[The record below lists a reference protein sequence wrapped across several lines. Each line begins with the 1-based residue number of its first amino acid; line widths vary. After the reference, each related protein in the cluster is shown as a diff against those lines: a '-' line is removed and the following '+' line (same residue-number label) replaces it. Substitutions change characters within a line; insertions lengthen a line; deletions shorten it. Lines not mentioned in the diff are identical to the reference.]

1 MKKLIKKDFLIPLFI
16 LLFFIHANFI
26 SAFGFEFQIQT
37 TSPNENFNWGI
48 YDASN
53 ITVNWGD
60 SASNET
66 LNGSYVFANH
76 SYSVADTYNISL
88 IGNATRISFYNGTE
102 DSLINILTPISNGLD
117 GITSGY
123 EMFRDAKNITNF
135 TTENFFDE
143 TSSNVT
149 NMWSMF
155 RDATNFNGN
164 ISNWN
169 TSSVVEMGNMFYG
182 ATSFNGNISNWD
194 VSNVNNMYSMF
205 RGLTFFNQDLNNWD
219 VSSVTEMRHMFRDA
233 TSFNGNISNWNTS
246 KVINM
251 DNMFNG
257 AVSFNQNLTTWD
269 TSNLEGVDAM
279 FYNVTNFNGNISNW
293 NISKISDTWYMFA
306 YAISFNQNLTNW
318 DTSKVI
324 NMDHMFYNATSF
336 NGNISNWNTSS
347 VTDMN
352 NMFYN
357 ATSFNQDLSNWDV
370 SSVTNMDNMFYNAT
384 NFNGNI
390 SSWNISKVE
399 SMENMFYGATLD
411 TEIYD
416 EILINWANLSSLK
429 NNTPFHAGNSK
440 YSSSASDKRNYIITN
455 YNWTITDGGL
465 YFSGEETPVPSS
477 SGGGGGS
484 GGGGSTIPTIIFS
497 KEQFEKGYS
506 ANLAVGSRFEVNVEN
521 KEHHVMLNEMTS
533 LTASITISSEPQ
545 NATLVVGESKKFEV
559 NEDNYYDLLVTLNSI
574 DLEKNLVNLTLKYI
588 HEEIFNKEILNNQS
602 SVEEGNISGEE
613 RLYEEGKK
621 IRISFGF
628 YFIFAVILIIGIV
641 LLIKFKKFKKWKKQK

>member
-164 ISNWN
+164 ISNW
-169 TSSVVEMGNMFYG
+169 
-182 ATSFNGNISNWD
+182 D

-233 TSFNGNISNWNTS
+233 TS
-246 KVINM
+246 
-251 DNMFNG
+251 
-257 AVSFNQNLTTWD
+257 
-269 TSNLEGVDAM
+269 
-279 FYNVTNFNGNISNW
+279 FNGNISNW

-370 SSVTNMDNMFYNAT
+370 SSVINMDNMFYNAT

-477 SGGGGGS
+477 SGGGGG
-484 GGGGSTIPTIIFS
+484 
-497 KEQFEKGYS
+497 
-506 ANLAVGSRFEVNVEN
+506 R
-521 KEHHVMLNEMTS
+521 
-533 LTASITISSEPQ
+533 
-545 NATLVVGESKKFEV
+545 
-559 NEDNYYDLLVTLNSI
+559 
-574 DLEKNLVNLTLKYI
+574 
-588 HEEIFNKEILNNQS
+588 
-602 SVEEGNISGEE
+602 
-613 RLYEEGKK
+613 
-621 IRISFGF
+621 
-628 YFIFAVILIIGIV
+628 
-641 LLIKFKKFKKWKKQK
+641 

>member
-219 VSSVTEMRHMFRDA
+219 VSSVTEMRHMFRD
-233 TSFNGNISNWNTS
+233 
-246 KVINM
+246 
-251 DNMFNG
+251 
-257 AVSFNQNLTTWD
+257 
-269 TSNLEGVDAM
+269 
-279 FYNVTNFNGNISNW
+279 VTNFNGNISNW

-347 VTDMN
+347 VI
-352 NMFYN
+352 
-357 ATSFNQDLSNWDV
+357 
-370 SSVTNMDNMFYNAT
+370 NMDNMFYNAT

>member
-149 NMWSMF
+149 NMRNMF
-155 RDATNFNGN
+155 RDATN
-164 ISNWN
+164 
-169 TSSVVEMGNMFYG
+169 
-182 ATSFNGNISNWD
+182 
-194 VSNVNNMYSMF
+194 
-205 RGLTFFNQDLNNWD
+205 
-219 VSSVTEMRHMFRDA
+219 
-233 TSFNGNISNWNTS
+233 FNGNISNWNTS

-347 VTDMN
+347 VT
-352 NMFYN
+352 
-357 ATSFNQDLSNWDV
+357 
-370 SSVTNMDNMFYNAT
+370 NMDNMFYNAT

-455 YNWTITDGGL
+455 Y
-465 YFSGEETPVPSS
+465 
-477 SGGGGGS
+477 
-484 GGGGSTIPTIIFS
+484 
-497 KEQFEKGYS
+497 
-506 ANLAVGSRFEVNVEN
+506 
-521 KEHHVMLNEMTS
+521 
-533 LTASITISSEPQ
+533 
-545 NATLVVGESKKFEV
+545 
-559 NEDNYYDLLVTLNSI
+559 
-574 DLEKNLVNLTLKYI
+574 
-588 HEEIFNKEILNNQS
+588 
-602 SVEEGNISGEE
+602 
-613 RLYEEGKK
+613 
-621 IRISFGF
+621 
-628 YFIFAVILIIGIV
+628 
-641 LLIKFKKFKKWKKQK
+641 

>member
-269 TSNLEGVDAM
+269 TSNLEGVD
-279 FYNVTNFNGNISNW
+279 
-293 NISKISDTWYMFA
+293 
-306 YAISFNQNLTNW
+306 
-318 DTSKVI
+318 
-324 NMDHMFYNATSF
+324 
-336 NGNISNWNTSS
+336 
-347 VTDMN
+347 

-370 SSVTNMDNMFYNAT
+370 SSVTNMDNMFYNATSFNQDLSNWDVSSVINMDNMFYNATSFNGNISNWNTSSVTDMDNMFYNAT

>member
-182 ATSFNGNISNWD
+182 ATSFNGNISNWNA
-194 VSNVNNMYSMF
+194 SN
-205 RGLTFFNQDLNNWD
+205 
-219 VSSVTEMRHMFRDA
+219 
-233 TSFNGNISNWNTS
+233 
-246 KVINM
+246 VINM

-347 VTDMN
+347 VI
-352 NMFYN
+352 
-357 ATSFNQDLSNWDV
+357 
-370 SSVTNMDNMFYNAT
+370 NMDNMFYNAT

>member
-1 MKKLIKKDFLIPLFI
+1 
-16 LLFFIHANFI
+16 
-26 SAFGFEFQIQT
+26 
-37 TSPNENFNWGI
+37 
-48 YDASN
+48 
-53 ITVNWGD
+53 
-60 SASNET
+60 
-66 LNGSYVFANH
+66 
-76 SYSVADTYNISL
+76 
-88 IGNATRISFYNGTE
+88 
-102 DSLINILTPISNGLD
+102 
-117 GITSGY
+117 
-123 EMFRDAKNITNF
+123 
-135 TTENFFDE
+135 
-143 TSSNVT
+143 
-149 NMWSMF
+149 
-155 RDATNFNGN
+155 
-164 ISNWN
+164 
-169 TSSVVEMGNMFYG
+169 
-182 ATSFNGNISNWD
+182 
-194 VSNVNNMYSMF
+194 
-205 RGLTFFNQDLNNWD
+205 
-219 VSSVTEMRHMFRDA
+219 
-233 TSFNGNISNWNTS
+233 
-246 KVINM
+246 M
-251 DNMFNG
+251 D
-257 AVSFNQNLTTWD
+257 
-269 TSNLEGVDAM
+269 
-279 FYNVTNFNGNISNW
+279 
-293 NISKISDTWYMFA
+293 
-306 YAISFNQNLTNW
+306 
-318 DTSKVI
+318 
-324 NMDHMFYNATSF
+324 
-336 NGNISNWNTSS
+336 
-347 VTDMN
+347 

-370 SSVTNMDNMFYNAT
+370 SSVINMDNMFYNAT

>member
-182 ATSFNGNISNWD
+182 ATSFNGNISNW
-194 VSNVNNMYSMF
+194 
-205 RGLTFFNQDLNNWD
+205 
-219 VSSVTEMRHMFRDA
+219 
-233 TSFNGNISNWNTS
+233 NTS

-279 FYNVTNFNGNISNW
+279 FYNVT
-293 NISKISDTWYMFA
+293 K
-306 YAISFNQNLTNW
+306 
-318 DTSKVI
+318 
-324 NMDHMFYNATSF
+324 F

-370 SSVTNMDNMFYNAT
+370 SSVTNMDNMFYNATSFNQDLSNWDVSSVINMDNMFYNAT

-477 SGGGGGS
+477 SGGGGG
-484 GGGGSTIPTIIFS
+484 
-497 KEQFEKGYS
+497 
-506 ANLAVGSRFEVNVEN
+506 R
-521 KEHHVMLNEMTS
+521 
-533 LTASITISSEPQ
+533 
-545 NATLVVGESKKFEV
+545 
-559 NEDNYYDLLVTLNSI
+559 
-574 DLEKNLVNLTLKYI
+574 
-588 HEEIFNKEILNNQS
+588 
-602 SVEEGNISGEE
+602 
-613 RLYEEGKK
+613 
-621 IRISFGF
+621 
-628 YFIFAVILIIGIV
+628 
-641 LLIKFKKFKKWKKQK
+641 

>member
-182 ATSFNGNISNWD
+182 ATSFN
-194 VSNVNNMYSMF
+194 
-205 RGLTFFNQDLNNWD
+205 QDLNNWD

-257 AVSFNQNLTTWD
+257 AVSFN
-269 TSNLEGVDAM
+269 
-279 FYNVTNFNGNISNW
+279 
-293 NISKISDTWYMFA
+293 
-306 YAISFNQNLTNW
+306 
-318 DTSKVI
+318 
-324 NMDHMFYNATSF
+324 
-336 NGNISNWNTSS
+336 GNISNWNTSS

-370 SSVTNMDNMFYNAT
+370 SSVTNMDNMFYNATSFNQDLSNWDVSSVINMDNMFYNAT

-497 KEQFEKGYS
+497 K
-506 ANLAVGSRFEVNVEN
+506 
-521 KEHHVMLNEMTS
+521 
-533 LTASITISSEPQ
+533 
-545 NATLVVGESKKFEV
+545 
-559 NEDNYYDLLVTLNSI
+559 
-574 DLEKNLVNLTLKYI
+574 
-588 HEEIFNKEILNNQS
+588 
-602 SVEEGNISGEE
+602 
-613 RLYEEGKK
+613 
-621 IRISFGF
+621 
-628 YFIFAVILIIGIV
+628 
-641 LLIKFKKFKKWKKQK
+641 

>member
-205 RGLTFFNQDLNNWD
+205 RGLTFFNQDL
-219 VSSVTEMRHMFRDA
+219 
-233 TSFNGNISNWNTS
+233 
-246 KVINM
+246 
-251 DNMFNG
+251 
-257 AVSFNQNLTTWD
+257 TTWD

-370 SSVTNMDNMFYNAT
+370 SSVTN
-384 NFNGNI
+384 
-390 SSWNISKVE
+390 
-399 SMENMFYGATLD
+399 
-411 TEIYD
+411 
-416 EILINWANLSSLK
+416 
-429 NNTPFHAGNSK
+429 
-440 YSSSASDKRNYIITN
+440 

-521 KEHHVMLNEMTS
+521 
-533 LTASITISSEPQ
+533 
-545 NATLVVGESKKFEV
+545 
-559 NEDNYYDLLVTLNSI
+559 
-574 DLEKNLVNLTLKYI
+574 NLVNLTLKYI

>member
-149 NMWSMF
+149 NM
-155 RDATNFNGN
+155 
-164 ISNWN
+164 
-169 TSSVVEMGNMFYG
+169 
-182 ATSFNGNISNWD
+182 
-194 VSNVNNMYSMF
+194 YSMF

-257 AVSFNQNLTTWD
+257 
-269 TSNLEGVDAM
+269 
-279 FYNVTNFNGNISNW
+279 
-293 NISKISDTWYMFA
+293 
-306 YAISFNQNLTNW
+306 AISFNQNLTNW

-370 SSVTNMDNMFYNAT
+370 SSVINMDNMFYNAT

-477 SGGGGGS
+477 SGGGGG
-484 GGGGSTIPTIIFS
+484 
-497 KEQFEKGYS
+497 
-506 ANLAVGSRFEVNVEN
+506 R
-521 KEHHVMLNEMTS
+521 
-533 LTASITISSEPQ
+533 
-545 NATLVVGESKKFEV
+545 
-559 NEDNYYDLLVTLNSI
+559 
-574 DLEKNLVNLTLKYI
+574 
-588 HEEIFNKEILNNQS
+588 
-602 SVEEGNISGEE
+602 
-613 RLYEEGKK
+613 
-621 IRISFGF
+621 
-628 YFIFAVILIIGIV
+628 
-641 LLIKFKKFKKWKKQK
+641 

>member
-164 ISNWN
+164 ISNW
-169 TSSVVEMGNMFYG
+169 
-182 ATSFNGNISNWD
+182 D

-246 KVINM
+246 
-251 DNMFNG
+251 
-257 AVSFNQNLTTWD
+257 
-269 TSNLEGVDAM
+269 
-279 FYNVTNFNGNISNW
+279 
-293 NISKISDTWYMFA
+293 
-306 YAISFNQNLTNW
+306 
-318 DTSKVI
+318 
-324 NMDHMFYNATSF
+324 
-336 NGNISNWNTSS
+336 S

-370 SSVTNMDNMFYNAT
+370 SSVTNMDNMFYNATSFNQDLSNWDVSSVINMDNMFYNAT

-477 SGGGGGS
+477 SGGGGG
-484 GGGGSTIPTIIFS
+484 
-497 KEQFEKGYS
+497 
-506 ANLAVGSRFEVNVEN
+506 R
-521 KEHHVMLNEMTS
+521 
-533 LTASITISSEPQ
+533 
-545 NATLVVGESKKFEV
+545 
-559 NEDNYYDLLVTLNSI
+559 
-574 DLEKNLVNLTLKYI
+574 
-588 HEEIFNKEILNNQS
+588 
-602 SVEEGNISGEE
+602 
-613 RLYEEGKK
+613 
-621 IRISFGF
+621 
-628 YFIFAVILIIGIV
+628 
-641 LLIKFKKFKKWKKQK
+641 

>member
-102 DSLINILTPISNGLD
+102 DSRINILTPISNGLD

-149 NMWSMF
+149 NI
-155 RDATNFNGN
+155 NGN

-269 TSNLEGVDAM
+269 TSS
-279 FYNVTNFNGNISNW
+279 VTN
-293 NISKISDTWYMFA
+293 
-306 YAISFNQNLTNW
+306 
-318 DTSKVI
+318 
-324 NMDHMFYNATSF
+324 MDNMFYNATSF

-370 SSVTNMDNMFYNAT
+370 SSVTNMDNMFYNATSFNQDLSNWDVSSVINMDNMFYNAT

-440 YSSSASDKRNYIITN
+440 YSSSASDK
-455 YNWTITDGGL
+455 
-465 YFSGEETPVPSS
+465 
-477 SGGGGGS
+477 
-484 GGGGSTIPTIIFS
+484 
-497 KEQFEKGYS
+497 
-506 ANLAVGSRFEVNVEN
+506 
-521 KEHHVMLNEMTS
+521 
-533 LTASITISSEPQ
+533 
-545 NATLVVGESKKFEV
+545 
-559 NEDNYYDLLVTLNSI
+559 
-574 DLEKNLVNLTLKYI
+574 
-588 HEEIFNKEILNNQS
+588 
-602 SVEEGNISGEE
+602 
-613 RLYEEGKK
+613 
-621 IRISFGF
+621 
-628 YFIFAVILIIGIV
+628 
-641 LLIKFKKFKKWKKQK
+641 

>member
-219 VSSVTEMRHMFRDA
+219 VSS
-233 TSFNGNISNWNTS
+233 
-246 KVINM
+246 
-251 DNMFNG
+251 
-257 AVSFNQNLTTWD
+257 
-269 TSNLEGVDAM
+269 LEGVDAM

-324 NMDHMFYNATSF
+324 NMDH
-336 NGNISNWNTSS
+336 
-347 VTDMN
+347 
-352 NMFYN
+352 
-357 ATSFNQDLSNWDV
+357 
-370 SSVTNMDNMFYNAT
+370 MFYNAT

>member
-149 NMWSMF
+149 NMW
-155 RDATNFNGN
+155 
-164 ISNWN
+164 
-169 TSSVVEMGNMFYG
+169 NMFYD
-182 ATSFNGNISNWD
+182 ATTFNGNISNWD

-233 TSFNGNISNWNTS
+233 TRFNGNISNWNTS
-246 KVINM
+246 KVIN
-251 DNMFNG
+251 
-257 AVSFNQNLTTWD
+257 
-269 TSNLEGVDAM
+269 
-279 FYNVTNFNGNISNW
+279 
-293 NISKISDTWYMFA
+293 
-306 YAISFNQNLTNW
+306 
-318 DTSKVI
+318 
-324 NMDHMFYNATSF
+324 
-336 NGNISNWNTSS
+336 
-347 VTDMN
+347 MN

-370 SSVTNMDNMFYNAT
+370 SSVTNMDNMFYNATSFNQDLSNWDVSSVINMDNMFYNAT

-440 YSSSASDKRNYIITN
+440 YSSSASDKRNYI
-455 YNWTITDGGL
+455 W
-465 YFSGEETPVPSS
+465 S
-477 SGGGGGS
+477 
-484 GGGGSTIPTIIFS
+484 
-497 KEQFEKGYS
+497 
-506 ANLAVGSRFEVNVEN
+506 
-521 KEHHVMLNEMTS
+521 
-533 LTASITISSEPQ
+533 
-545 NATLVVGESKKFEV
+545 
-559 NEDNYYDLLVTLNSI
+559 
-574 DLEKNLVNLTLKYI
+574 
-588 HEEIFNKEILNNQS
+588 
-602 SVEEGNISGEE
+602 
-613 RLYEEGKK
+613 
-621 IRISFGF
+621 
-628 YFIFAVILIIGIV
+628 
-641 LLIKFKKFKKWKKQK
+641 

>member
-194 VSNVNNMYSMF
+194 VS
-205 RGLTFFNQDLNNWD
+205 
-219 VSSVTEMRHMFRDA
+219 SVTEMRHMFRDA

-269 TSNLEGVDAM
+269 TSNLEGVD
-279 FYNVTNFNGNISNW
+279 
-293 NISKISDTWYMFA
+293 
-306 YAISFNQNLTNW
+306 
-318 DTSKVI
+318 
-324 NMDHMFYNATSF
+324 
-336 NGNISNWNTSS
+336 
-347 VTDMN
+347 

-370 SSVTNMDNMFYNAT
+370 SSVINMDNMFYNAT

-477 SGGGGGS
+477 SGGGGG
-484 GGGGSTIPTIIFS
+484 
-497 KEQFEKGYS
+497 
-506 ANLAVGSRFEVNVEN
+506 R
-521 KEHHVMLNEMTS
+521 
-533 LTASITISSEPQ
+533 
-545 NATLVVGESKKFEV
+545 
-559 NEDNYYDLLVTLNSI
+559 
-574 DLEKNLVNLTLKYI
+574 
-588 HEEIFNKEILNNQS
+588 
-602 SVEEGNISGEE
+602 
-613 RLYEEGKK
+613 
-621 IRISFGF
+621 
-628 YFIFAVILIIGIV
+628 
-641 LLIKFKKFKKWKKQK
+641 

>member
-169 TSSVVEMGNMFYG
+169 
-182 ATSFNGNISNWD
+182 
-194 VSNVNNMYSMF
+194 
-205 RGLTFFNQDLNNWD
+205 
-219 VSSVTEMRHMFRDA
+219 
-233 TSFNGNISNWNTS
+233 
-246 KVINM
+246 
-251 DNMFNG
+251 
-257 AVSFNQNLTTWD
+257 
-269 TSNLEGVDAM
+269 
-279 FYNVTNFNGNISNW
+279 
-293 NISKISDTWYMFA
+293 ISKISDTWYMFA

-370 SSVTNMDNMFYNAT
+370 SSVTNMDNMFYN
-384 NFNGNI
+384 
-390 SSWNISKVE
+390 
-399 SMENMFYGATLD
+399 ATLD

>member
-182 ATSFNGNISNWD
+182 ETSFNGNIS
-194 VSNVNNMYSMF
+194 
-205 RGLTFFNQDLNNWD
+205 NWD

-370 SSVTNMDNMFYNAT
+370 SSVTNMDNMFYN
-384 NFNGNI
+384 
-390 SSWNISKVE
+390 
-399 SMENMFYGATLD
+399 ATLD

>member
-169 TSSVVEMGNMFYG
+169 TSSVVEMGNMFY
-182 ATSFNGNISNWD
+182 
-194 VSNVNNMYSMF
+194 
-205 RGLTFFNQDLNNWD
+205 
-219 VSSVTEMRHMFRDA
+219 
-233 TSFNGNISNWNTS
+233 
-246 KVINM
+246 
-251 DNMFNG
+251 
-257 AVSFNQNLTTWD
+257 
-269 TSNLEGVDAM
+269 
-279 FYNVTNFNGNISNW
+279 
-293 NISKISDTWYMFA
+293 
-306 YAISFNQNLTNW
+306 
-318 DTSKVI
+318 
-324 NMDHMFYNATSF
+324 NATSF

-370 SSVTNMDNMFYNAT
+370 SSVTNMDNMFYNATSFNQDLSNWDVSSVINMDNMFYNAT

>member
-233 TSFNGNISNWNTS
+233 TSFNGNISSWNTS
-246 KVINM
+246 KV
-251 DNMFNG
+251 
-257 AVSFNQNLTTWD
+257 V
-269 TSNLEGVDAM
+269 
-279 FYNVTNFNGNISNW
+279 
-293 NISKISDTWYMFA
+293 
-306 YAISFNQNLTNW
+306 
-318 DTSKVI
+318 
-324 NMDHMFYNATSF
+324 
-336 NGNISNWNTSS
+336 
-347 VTDMN
+347 
-352 NMFYN
+352 
-357 ATSFNQDLSNWDV
+357 
-370 SSVTNMDNMFYNAT
+370 
-384 NFNGNI
+384 
-390 SSWNISKVE
+390 

-465 YFSGEETPVPSS
+465 YFSGEETP
-477 SGGGGGS
+477 
-484 GGGGSTIPTIIFS
+484 
-497 KEQFEKGYS
+497 
-506 ANLAVGSRFEVNVEN
+506 
-521 KEHHVMLNEMTS
+521 
-533 LTASITISSEPQ
+533 
-545 NATLVVGESKKFEV
+545 
-559 NEDNYYDLLVTLNSI
+559 
-574 DLEKNLVNLTLKYI
+574 
-588 HEEIFNKEILNNQS
+588 
-602 SVEEGNISGEE
+602 
-613 RLYEEGKK
+613 
-621 IRISFGF
+621 
-628 YFIFAVILIIGIV
+628 
-641 LLIKFKKFKKWKKQK
+641 